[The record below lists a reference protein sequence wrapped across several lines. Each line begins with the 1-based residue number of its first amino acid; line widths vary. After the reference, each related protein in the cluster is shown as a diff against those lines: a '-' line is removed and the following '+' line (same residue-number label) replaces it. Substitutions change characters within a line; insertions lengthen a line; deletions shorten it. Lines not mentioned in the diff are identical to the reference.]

1 MPWDKDKIK
10 KIVEGA
16 LFSSS
21 QPMNLDR
28 LSGLFFDEERP
39 TKDEFK
45 RALTSLQ
52 EDYAD
57 RGVVL
62 KEVASGYR
70 FQVKEE
76 VGEWVSRMWEDKPVR
91 YSRALLETLA
101 LVAYRQPITRGEI
114 EEIRGVSVS
123 SNIMKTLLEREWV
136 RVVGHRDVPGRPAMF
151 ATTRIFLDY
160 FNLKNLVELPPLSEI
175 RDFDK
180 INEELELEDVGSG
193 DQDDKSGVS
202 SENGGSA
209 DSEESN
215 DTSPESYFES
225 SAESAVDVNDE
236 NNDVNILDEASE
248 ENVAKP
254 IVEDIQLD
262 AEAQE
267 AEVSDNTEVN
277 EGSVDVAVESDAQV
291 PAEESAP
298 TPAEKP
304 TVSSLADIVR
314 QFEANKAQEADA
326 DASDD
331 AVASE
336 AQLEEDLMLAE
347 IVERQLEKGG
357 EVPVG
362 DLSVDESEE

>member
-45 RALTSLQ
+45 QALTSLQ
-52 EDYAD
+52 EDYTD

-193 DQDDKSGVS
+193 DQGDSDDNTDSASVDSEGS
-202 SENGGSA
+202 SEA
-209 DSEESN
+209 
-215 DTSPESYFES
+215 S
-225 SAESAVDVNDE
+225 SDNPSESAIGATDQ
-236 NNDVNILDEASE
+236 NNE
-248 ENVAKP
+248 ENVS
-254 IVEDIQLD
+254 D
-262 AEAQE
+262 EAIK
-267 AEVSDNTEVN
+267 VSGSTEVN
-277 EGSVDVAVESDAQV
+277 EGSDDVVVENADQV
-291 PAEESAP
+291 SAEENAP
-298 TPAEKP
+298 TSAEKP

-314 QFEANKAQEADA
+314 QFEANKAQKAKA

-331 AVASE
+331 AVATE

-357 EVPVG
+357 KVPVG

>member
-21 QPMNLDR
+21 QPMNMDR

-45 RALTSLQ
+45 QALTSLQ

-123 SNIMKTLLEREWV
+123 SHIMKTLLEREWV

-180 INEELELEDVGSG
+180 INEELELEDVGSSEPDAEAG
-193 DQDDKSGVS
+193 DDDSESGNNTAGEEGHQTSVEGSNSESVVETASEHNDISLSAEIVEDQIMEAEVIERAEIEKSGLDAVV
-202 SENGGSA
+202 ENV
-209 DSEESN
+209 
-215 DTSPESYFES
+215 
-225 SAESAVDVNDE
+225 AEVPV
-236 NNDVNILDEASE
+236 E
-248 ENVAKP
+248 ENVP
-254 IVEDIQLD
+254 LE
-262 AEAQE
+262 
-267 AEVSDNTEVN
+267 
-277 EGSVDVAVESDAQV
+277 
-291 PAEESAP
+291 
-298 TPAEKP
+298 EKP
-304 TVSSLADIVR
+304 PVSEEKPAVSSLADIVR
-314 QFEANKAQEADA
+314 QFEANKAQEAETDA
-326 DASDD
+326 LDD

-357 EVPVG
+357 EVSVG

>member
-16 LFSSS
+16 LFSSN
-21 QPMNLDR
+21 QPMNIDR

-45 RALTSLQ
+45 QALTSLQ

-76 VGEWVSRMWEDKPVR
+76 VGEWVSRQWEDKPVR

-123 SNIMKTLLEREWV
+123 SHIMKTLLEREWV

-160 FNLKNLVELPPLSEI
+160 FNLKNLVELPPLNEI

-193 DQDDKSGVS
+193 GD
-202 SENGGSA
+202 EA
-209 DSEESN
+209 DAKEG
-215 DTSPESYFES
+215 
-225 SAESAVDVNDE
+225 
-236 NNDVNILDEASE
+236 DEASNEVALENNSDVAPE
-248 ENVAKP
+248 EES
-254 IVEDIQLD
+254 IVDSVVEGKML
-262 AEAQE
+262 EAQ
-267 AEVSDNTEVN
+267 APGTTVSDSVEEDGRAEEGDGGLGMN
-277 EGSVDVAVESDAQV
+277 EGEPTQEEPTQEAVEEKA
-291 PAEESAP
+291 PALE
-298 TPAEKP
+298 EKP
-304 TVSSLADIVR
+304 AVSSLADIVR
-314 QFEANKAQEADA
+314 QFEANKAQEAEV

-331 AVASE
+331 AVATE

-347 IVERQLEKGG
+347 IVERQLENGG
-357 EVPVG
+357 EVSVG
-362 DLSVDESEE
+362 DLSVDEGEE

>member
-21 QPMNLDR
+21 QPMNMDR

-45 RALTSLQ
+45 QALTSLQ

-123 SNIMKTLLEREWV
+123 SHIMKTLLEREWV

-180 INEELELEDVGSG
+180 INEELELEDVGSS
-193 DQDDKSGVS
+193 DSDDKAGVTSESGEGV
-202 SENGGSA
+202 
-209 DSEESN
+209 DSETVDN
-215 DTSPESYFES
+215 ISPESSPES
-225 SAESAVDVNDE
+225 FSEDVQGE
-236 NNDVNILDEASE
+236 GQA
-248 ENVAKP
+248 
-254 IVEDIQLD
+254 
-262 AEAQE
+262 
-267 AEVSDNTEVN
+267 AEVEAGETAEVN
-277 EGSVDVAVESDAQV
+277 EDGLDVVVENTV
-291 PAEESAP
+291 PETVEEKLSASEGK
-298 TPAEKP
+298 PA
-304 TVSSLADIVR
+304 VSSLADIVR
-314 QFEANKAQEADA
+314 QFEANKAQESETDA
-326 DASDD
+326 LDD
-331 AVASE
+331 AVASD

-362 DLSVDESEE
+362 DLPIDEGEE